1 MIQEHVDKKFKIKP
15 TTQPDLNYRGPEQ
28 TDNKQHD
35 IQYFQCEVN
44 KRKYMSHSKY
54 CQWNR
59 LHEWWFEN
67 RGCIKSGFNKPQ
79 DVH

>member
-1 MIQEHVDKKFKIKP
+1 M
-15 TTQPDLNYRGPEQ
+15 Q
-28 TDNKQHD
+28 TDNKNQD

-44 KRKYMSHSKY
+44 KRKYMSHSKH